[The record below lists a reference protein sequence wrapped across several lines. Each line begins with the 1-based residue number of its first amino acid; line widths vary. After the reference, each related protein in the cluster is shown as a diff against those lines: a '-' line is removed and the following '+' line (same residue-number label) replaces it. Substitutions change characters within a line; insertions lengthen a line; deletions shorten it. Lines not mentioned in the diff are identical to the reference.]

1 MTMAYFE
8 PDELKNLS
16 DIDLLWKQLLLEE
29 KMMFCNN
36 NETKQALNS
45 INSFYNAEIQKR
57 ESMGLLDMDEL
68 EDELD
73 KRYIEYQKSKKG

>member
-1 MTMAYFE
+1 MAYFE
-8 PDELKNLS
+8 PEELKNLS

-36 NETKQALNS
+36 KETKQALNS

-73 KRYIEYQKSKKG
+73 KRYIEYQKSKK